1 MFIAR
6 YNIALIAALI
16 AALGRRF
23 INEPTVRVAP
33 GTNEGIAAL
42 QTSGAL
48 LKRST
53 SLVSFD
59 TDLYAEGLE
68 SLLPAFRAFGVLY
81 EKAAA
86 SDIRSNAKKLR
97 LSASK
102 ARARAR
108 SPQHREAR
116 GWIRAVS
123 KKDICGILDSAD
135 SSKDSAARAL
145 FWVNRIAQL
154 VARAFE
160 RALAEGADEPLSKSV
175 TASYLETCAPYN
187 SQFFRELAK
196 VLLRA
201 TPDRAA
207 FASAFGVDDFAAA
220 EPHLRKWIRESAA
233 ARSRVDAFFR
243 ENPGYA
249 PQPAK

>member
-6 YNIALIAALI
+6 YNVALIAALI
-16 AALGRRF
+16 AVLGRR
-23 INEPTVRVAP
+23 INNNATIRVVP

-42 QTSGAL
+42 QVSGAL

-154 VARAFE
+154 MARAFE
-160 RALAEGADEPLSKSV
+160 RALAEDEPLSKSV